1 MLPVMPRCFVVVVG
15 GGNSAITAAIDL
27 MGLAN
32 AVSVVNIVDKWQA
45 DPVLIKKIEG
55 VGNIIPLLLH
65 KVTEIKGQNAVSGV
79 TIESLESNERKDIPV
94 QGVFIEIGLLPNSEF
109 AKDLVMF
116 NRTGE
121 IIVARYICRRRCD
134 NSP

>member
-1 MLPVMPRCFVVVVG
+1 
-15 GGNSAITAAIDL
+15 